1 MDIDTA
7 MQDKDDDVDMGT
19 DLLRAD
25 HAVVRQLFDE
35 FQDAMDEDGNAR
47 QAIAQEICMQL
58 ELHSRVELEVFYP
71 AIREEDESFIDNAVE
86 DHEEIAGTIAEIREL
101 PASSDEYDDYIMELM
116 DMVEEHVTEEEEVL
130 FPELEERIPETLI
143 ALTEEI
149 IAFKERVV
157 GSTEDLEGRS

>member
-7 MQDKDDDVDMGT
+7 MQDKDDANLAT
-19 DLLRAD
+19 ELLRHD
-25 HAVVRQLFDE
+25 HAVIRQLFDQ
-35 FQDAMDEDGNAR
+35 FQDAIDEDGHAR

-71 AIREEDESFIDNAVE
+71 EVHEEDPGFVDNAVD
-86 DHEEIAGTIAEIREL
+86 DHEDIAATIEEIREL
-101 PASSDEYDDYIMELM
+101 PAASEEYEDYILELM

-130 FPELEERIPETLI
+130 FPDLEARIPDTL
-143 ALTEEI
+143 ATLTDDI

-157 GSTEDLEGRS
+157 GSVEDLEGRA